1 MLALDHA
8 RASYWEDPTG
18 ALATAIECAETAR
31 VLGDASIRARAL
43 ALQGAITLHRGDMHG
58 AMAIAT
64 EAEAELRPGDDA
76 AAAEVAALQ
85 ALVTYFSG
93 SYGHALAHAERAAEV
108 ADRTGD
114 LALRIFVRRAG
125 CPVYGNLGVDD
136 LPQRVEELLELT
148 LAAGDRWEEAVSRN
162 DRGCLLAAG
171 GDVAGAERE
180 LARGMELAA
189 ALAPRNN
196 FALALLHSTRADLR
210 LGTGEPA
217 GALADAER
225 AIAFLLATGEAN
237 PYVFGVTV
245 RAHVQA
251 LQGLGR
257 LDEARASGEG
267 ALERLG
273 ERVPQARSMILATV
287 AEALREAGRLEE
299 AYDTLA
305 RSAQLE
311 REAFHELAQLQVGIE
326 RARLEATAAR
336 REAARLAE
344 QADRDHLT
352 GVHNRRYLAR
362 ELERMTAGG
371 VAGRFSLAV
380 LDLDRFKTV
389 NDVHGHDVG
398 DHVLMRVAAL
408 LVDGLRARDT
418 VVRTGGEEFV
428 ILMPETEPRAAAAC
442 CERLGDAIRAE
453 DWDALAPG
461 LTVTASIGLACS
473 TGEIDVESLAKL
485 ADRRLY
491 EAKRGGRD
499 RVVA

>member
-1 MLALDHA
+1 MLALDLA
-8 RASYWEDPTG
+8 RTSYWEDPLG
-18 ALATAIECAETAR
+18 ALTVAIECAESAR
-31 VLGDASIRARAL
+31 GIGDSSLRARAL
-43 ALQGAITLHRGDMHG
+43 ALQGAITLHRGDMQS

-64 EAEAELRPGDDA
+64 RAEAELAPGDDG

-85 ALVTYFSG
+85 ALVTYFTG
-93 SYGHALAHAERAAEV
+93 SYGHALAHAERAAEL

-114 LALRIFVRRAG
+114 LALSIFVRRAG
-125 CPVYGNLGVDD
+125 CPVYGNLGVED
-136 LPQRVEELLELT
+136 LPERVEELLALT
-148 LAAGDRWEEAVSRN
+148 LEAGDRWEEAVSRN
-162 DRGCLLAAG
+162 DRGCLLAAS
-171 GDVAGAERE
+171 GDLEGAERE
-180 LARGMELAA
+180 LARGLELAA
-189 ALAPRNN
+189 ALEPHNN
-196 FALALLHSTRADLR
+196 FALALLHSTRADIR
-210 LGTGEPA
+210 LGSGEPA
-217 GALADAER
+217 AALADAER
-225 AIAFLLATGEAN
+225 SIAHLLATGEAN
-237 PYVFGVTV
+237 PYVYGVTV

-267 ALERLG
+267 ALKQLG
-273 ERVPQARSMILATV
+273 ERVPQARSLILATV

-311 REAFHELAQLQVGIE
+311 RDAFRELAQLQVGIE
-326 RARLEATAAR
+326 RAKLEALAAR

-380 LDLDRFKTV
+380 LDLDRFKAV
-389 NDVHGHDVG
+389 NDRHGHDVG

-428 ILMPETEPRAAAAC
+428 ILMPDTEPRAAAAC
-442 CERLGDAIRAE
+442 CERLCAAIRREA
-453 DWDALAPG
+453 WDRLAPG
-461 LTVTASIGLACS
+461 LSVTASIGLACS
-473 TGEIDVESLAKL
+473 PGDADVEALAKL

-491 EAKRGGRD
+491 EAKRAGRD
-499 RVVA
+499 RLVA